1 MRILVTG
8 GAGFIGSAVVR
19 HLVRNVGARVLNLD
33 KLTYAANLA
42 AVENAVFSPN
52 YAFVKADIADAEAVG
67 RAIAEFRPDAI
78 MNLAAETHVDRS
90 IDGPLAF
97 VQTNVMGT
105 AALLHEATRYW
116 RGLDPAARARFRFLQ
131 VSTDEV
137 YGALGEEGAFTEAS
151 PYRPNSPYAASKA
164 GADHLARAW
173 FRTYGL
179 PTLISNCSNN
189 YGPWQFWEKL
199 IPLMTIKAV
208 RGEKLPVYGDGRQV
222 RDWLY
227 VEDHAEALH
236 AILTRGTPGET
247 YLVGGGEECR
257 NLDVVSAICD
267 LVDELEGPQ
276 AEGPRRRLIAFV
288 PDRPGHDFR
297 YAIDCTRI
305 ERELGWKAAQRSF
318 AEGLRRTVT
327 WYLEHRG
334 WWEDGMRE
342 RYDGGR
348 LGVS

>member
-1 MRILVTG
+1 
-8 GAGFIGSAVVR
+8 
-19 HLVRNVGARVLNLD
+19 
-33 KLTYAANLA
+33 
-42 AVENAVFSPN
+42 
-52 YAFVKADIADAEAVG
+52 
-67 RAIAEFRPDAI
+67 
-78 MNLAAETHVDRS
+78 
-90 IDGPLAF
+90 
-97 VQTNVMGT
+97 
-105 AALLHEATRYW
+105 
-116 RGLDPAARARFRFLQ
+116 
-131 VSTDEV
+131 
-137 YGALGEEGAFTEAS
+137 
-151 PYRPNSPYAASKA
+151 
-164 GADHLARAW
+164 
-173 FRTYGL
+173 
-179 PTLISNCSNN
+179 
-189 YGPWQFWEKL
+189 
-199 IPLMTIKAV
+199 MTIKAV

-227 VEDHAEALH
+227 VEDHAAALH

-257 NLDVVSAICD
+257 NLDVVTAICD
-267 LVDELEGPQ
+267 LVDELEGVQ
-276 AEGPRRRLIAFV
+276 QEGPRRRLISFV

-305 ERELGWKAAQRSF
+305 ERELGWKAGQRSF

>member
-19 HLVRNVGARVLNLD
+19 HLVREVGARVLNLD

-42 AVENAVFSPN
+42 AVEDAVFSPN
-52 YAFVKADIADAEAVG
+52 YAFVKADIADVEAVG
-67 RAIAEFRPDAI
+67 RAIAEFRPEAI

-97 VQTNVMGT
+97 VHTNVLGT
-105 AALLHEATRYW
+105 AALLQEATRYW

-199 IPLMTIKAV
+199 IPLMVIKAV
-208 RGEKLPVYGDGRQV
+208 RGETLPVYGDGRQV
-222 RDWLY
+222 RDWLH

-236 AILTRGTPGET
+236 AILTRGQPGET

-257 NLDVVSAICD
+257 NLDVVHAICD
-267 LVDELEGPQ
+267 LVDELAGPQ
-276 AEGPRRRLIAFV
+276 PEGPRRRLVSFV
-288 PDRPGHDFR
+288 SDRPGHDFR

-305 ERELGWKAAQRSF
+305 ERELGWRAGQRSF
-318 AEGLRRTVT
+318 ADGLRRTVA

-334 WWEDGMRE
+334 WWEEGMRA

-348 LGVS
+348 LGTA